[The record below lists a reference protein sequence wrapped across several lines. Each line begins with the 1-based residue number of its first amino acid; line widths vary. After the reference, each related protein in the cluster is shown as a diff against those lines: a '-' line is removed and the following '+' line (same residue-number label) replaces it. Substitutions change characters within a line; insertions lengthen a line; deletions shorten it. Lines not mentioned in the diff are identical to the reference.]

1 MKTRPIFL
9 VEDNSDDEA
18 LIIRSLRKSSLAN
31 DIVVARDGTEALDHL
46 LATGSRAGK
55 KAIAPA
61 VVLLDVK
68 LPKIDGLQVLQRIRE
83 EARTK
88 LLPVVMLTSSDEK
101 LDLLRSYQLGAN
113 SYVRKPVDSSEFT
126 ATITRLCQYWV
137 LLNQLPPD
145 NKG

>member
-1 MKTRPIFL
+1 MKTQPIFL

-18 LIIRSLRKSSLAN
+18 LIIRSLGKSSLAN
-31 DIVVARDGTEALDHL
+31 DVVVARDGAEALDYL
-46 LATGSRAGK
+46 FATGSRAGE

-68 LPKIDGLQVLQRIRE
+68 LPKIDGLQVLQRLRKD
-83 EARTK
+83 ARTK
-88 LLPVVMLTSSDEK
+88 LLPLVMLTSSDEE

-137 LLNQLPPD
+137 LLNQRPPD